1 VTERHQFDS
10 GTVGITEM
18 LEDRRRTERVP
29 VSLPFRVSY
38 ADGDAGKI
46 EEAGATLNVSF
57 EGLYFSTQNRSYT
70 VGMFL
75 VVTFPYSHHSEHR
88 ANFFGKVARID
99 SLGNGLV
106 GIAVKL
112 VAVTPVSS

>member
-1 VTERHQFDS
+1 
-10 GTVGITEM
+10 
-18 LEDRRRTERVP
+18 
-29 VSLPFRVSY
+29 
-38 ADGDAGKI
+38 
-46 EEAGATLNVSF
+46 
-57 EGLYFSTQNRSYT
+57 
-70 VGMFL
+70 
-75 VVTFPYSHHSEHR
+75 VTFPYSHHSEHR